1 MHASRAHL
9 FTTRHRFAS
18 CLQCVTKAPVS
29 TTTGSSMQQQQQQRQ
44 SQQQQGQGGGSGNR
58 RRRGGNKDSKGPGYA
73 APSAATPGHLGGGR
87 PQQQRQAP
95 AQGNPHNQHQHNM
108 QHTPTHQH
116 QQVHPMPHPREPHIN
131 RGQMPQHVQQH
142 QQQHGAGHQHRAQ
155 DNGVPSNTSALSG
168 VMFSSLNLHPSTLSG
183 LHVSPFAKQPYALAL
198 TSRALLSVFGQQNE
212 PPCTVDIGDGTQRAK
227 AAVCTGL
234 QSAW

>member
-1 MHASRAHL
+1 MHASRAYL
-9 FTTRHRFAS
+9 LTSRHRFSS

-29 TTTGSSMQQQQQQRQ
+29 TTTGPSMQQQQQQQRQ
-44 SQQQQGQGGGSGNR
+44 PQQQQGQGGGSGNR

-73 APSAATPGHLGGGR
+73 APSAAAPGALGGGR
-87 PQQQRQAP
+87 PQQPRQGP

-116 QQVHPMPHPREPHIN
+116 QQVHPMPHAREPHMN
-131 RGQMPQHVQQH
+131 RGQMPQHMQ

-155 DNGVPSNTSALSG
+155 DNGAPSNTSALSG

-183 LHVSPFAKQPYALAL
+183 LHVSPLCSAAAWTLCPRHVRFKQF
-198 TSRALLSVFGQQNE
+198 V
-212 PPCTVDIGDGTQRAK
+212 
-227 AAVCTGL
+227 
-234 QSAW
+234 